1 LDDFGRGRYVA
12 PSSPNTRSARPR
24 PQDDRDALDDL
35 GLIDDDNTEMD
46 TT

>member
-1 LDDFGRGRYVA
+1 VSHPHIA
-12 PSSPNTRSARPR
+12 QT
-24 PQDDRDALDDL
+24 DRDAIGDL